1 MPSRLLRSFLLAA
14 ALSAASSVAPAAAV
28 RTPKIL
34 HEGQVDTTS
43 VETIIADI
51 IMPAM
56 TQRQKAEAVYHF
68 LRKHVYHA
76 PAPREGRRA
85 SDFTYGVVYDPVK
98 LINVYGYTYCF
109 GNRGAV
115 EALWQAAGLEA
126 RGAGIGGHSIAEVYY
141 DGAYHFYD
149 ADQHGYC
156 LLPDGKTVASIT
168 QIERDP
174 IGLFLKQK
182 NPSTPYFPATKNP
195 KVPYESAVICA
206 SYFASRTGGNNV
218 NYYKHDSSIYQHRMG
233 ITLVPGMRYIRNF
246 HNEGKWNYK
255 PNTVAF
261 EAKVGYI
268 DVAAGPKNHVSGK
281 TYGNGHLIW
290 QPDLRK
296 STGEYAA
303 GVWQDANIAQDERGV
318 LPKQAGQPAWA
329 VFRVKLPYIIV
340 GWPTNWA
347 SPPKPVGAAV
357 VSAAFHRESA
367 DDAQAISVS
376 VDKGRTWSTV
386 WTNDKTGATRAVVD
400 LSAHV
405 AQRYEYLVR
414 FELTAKKK
422 PGDSRLTQLAMD
434 TSFQV
439 APTSLPALKPGANK
453 MTFKLGDQTET
464 EFIHVD
470 LSSKKG
476 FLRDVH
482 SFKGIWFQRGQ
493 IKGKYRKIGEIVY
506 ELVPPKPGTV
516 VHVGAGAGCRRE
528 PFGFHHKDDIKI
540 YVAENEPKGWKLVYD
555 DDVPTYMR
563 HWSYRAN
570 GRADCSPGTRKA
582 YVKFAIKTE
591 STASIQHLWLR
602 MNWRPAGE
610 LGMPKRGVLVTHEW
624 YDPGILLTK
633 VTENFRVISKEPQ
646 TYTIKTGKKV
656 VNRRITIE
664 PLRNGKCRWREGD
677 ALVERPAVEAPQL
690 LDPKLRD
697 EWRTLL
703 RNIDKDPK
711 KWLPVAAKRKS
722 GWLAGG
728 AKQALRMYRMR
739 FPIRSGAPKAPPTL
753 DAAQTAAL
761 VKTVNEMPLVMV
773 LDQVVTLLVAGN
785 KVGAEKAAHI
795 LAGPDM
801 YLKLKMLGMMGAY
814 AVHQPVPDALLDGLK
829 DESRWVRLAVLQMI
843 RRAPSPAA
851 RKAVETMAK
860 NDPRDW
866 LRQEARSVLRSVK

>member
-1 MPSRLLRSFLLAA
+1 MVSALA
-14 ALSAASSVAPAAAV
+14 SPTFAAAV

-34 HEGQVDTTS
+34 REGQVDTTS
-43 VETIIADI
+43 VESIIADI
-51 IMPAM
+51 IKPGM

-85 SDFTYGVVYDPVK
+85 NDFTYGVVYDPVK

-141 DGAYHFYD
+141 DGGYHFYD
-149 ADQHGYC
+149 ANQHGYC
-156 LLPDGKTVASIT
+156 LLPDGKTVASIG

-182 NPSTPYFPATKNP
+182 NPSTPYFPATKDP

-218 NYYKHDSSIYQHRMG
+218 NYFKHDSSIYQHRMG

-246 HNEGKWNYK
+246 YNEGKWNYRPK
-255 PNTVAF
+255 TVAF

-303 GVWQDANIAQDERGV
+303 GVWQDENIAQDERG
-318 LPKQAGQPAWA
+318 LMPAKVGAPAYA

-347 SPPKPVGAAV
+347 SPPRPVGAAV
-357 VSAAFHRESA
+357 VAATFRRRNA

-376 VDKGRTWSTV
+376 VDKGRTWTTV

-400 LSAHV
+400 LSAQV
-405 AQRYEYLVR
+405 VQRYEYLVR
-414 FELTAKKK
+414 FELSAKKQ
-422 PGDSRLTQLAMD
+422 PSDSRLERIAMD
-434 TSFQV
+434 TSFQL
-439 APTSLPALKPGANK
+439 APASLPALKPGENK

-470 LSSKKG
+470 LSSKKD

-482 SFKGIWFQRGQ
+482 SFKGIWFQKGQ
-493 IKGKYRKIGEIVY
+493 IRGKYRKIGEIVY
-506 ELVPPKPGTV
+506 ELKPPKPGTV
-516 VHVGAGAGCRRE
+516 VHIGAGAGCRRE
-528 PFGFHHKDDIKI
+528 PFGFHYKDDIKI
-540 YVAENEPKGWKLVYD
+540 YVAENEPKDWRLVHD
-555 DDVPTYMR
+555 DDVPTYMQ

-570 GRADCSPGTRKA
+570 GRADCSPGTKKA

-610 LGMPKRGVLVTHEW
+610 AGLPQRGVKVTHKW
-624 YDPGILLTK
+624 
-633 VTENFRVISKEPQ
+633 KEPVLSMVVHKAVTVTRMISRAPT
-646 TYTIKTGKKV
+646 TYTVKTGRTV
-656 VNRRITIE
+656 INWSIIIE
-664 PLRNGKCRWREGD
+664 PIRNGKCQWRAND
-677 ALVERPAVEAPQL
+677 PPIVRPNVDPPKL

-697 EWRTLL
+697 EWRMLL

-728 AKQALRMYRMR
+728 ARQALAMYRMR
-739 FPIRSGAPKAPPTL
+739 FPIRPRGPKPVPTL
-753 DAAQTAAL
+753 DAGQTAAL
-761 VKTVNEMPLVMV
+761 VKSVSEMPPVMV
-773 LDQVVTLLVAGN
+773 VDKIVTLLAAGN
-785 KVGAEKAAHI
+785 KVGAEKAELI
-795 LAGPDM
+795 MAGPNQ
-801 YLKLKMLGMMGAY
+801 YFKLKMLGAVGRY
-814 AVHQPVPDALLDGLK
+814 AIKPMPDALLPGLK
-829 DESRWVRLAVLQMI
+829 GESRWVRLAVLGMI
-843 RRAPSPAA
+843 RRAPSKTAL
-851 RKAVETMAK
+851 KAVKQMSK
-860 NDPRDW
+860 NDPLEW
-866 LRQEARSVLRSVK
+866 LREEAKSVLRSVR